1 MPTRCY
7 EANAR
12 HAVQYVIRG
21 GAHRSPRLVGAPLYC
36 AWCARGAVLG
46 QQPLDSLHSPLGN
59 ARVLFPRNRPNTLR
73 CRPPLYLCTYMRVSP
88 RGSLARAVGVSAAAR
103 ATLISYM
110 SAAVGVGADSG
121 RSCTSSPG
129 NVRVGSAA
137 LAASAISAGM
147 IGLAG

>member
-46 QQPLDSLHSPLGN
+46 QQPLVPISFPERKHSP
-59 ARVLFPRNRPNTLR
+59 VPRLRTLHVIW
-73 CRPPLYLCTYMRVSP
+73 CVSR
-88 RGSLARAVGVSAAAR
+88 RGSLGSRGGVGAAARDNMYICNVSAAVVLPIA
-103 ATLISYM
+103 
-110 SAAVGVGADSG
+110 G
-121 RSCTSSPG
+121 RRESSPE

-147 IGLAG
+147 VGLAG

>member
-46 QQPLDSLHSPLGN
+46 QQPLDILHGL
-59 ARVLFPRNRPNTLR
+59 
-73 CRPPLYLCTYMRVSP
+73 
-88 RGSLARAVGVSAAAR
+88 LARAHLLPGTQTLTGAPSPYPARNMVCLAARLSWLARRGRCGGARDNMYICNVSAAVVLPIA
-103 ATLISYM
+103 
-110 SAAVGVGADSG
+110 G
-121 RSCTSSPG
+121 RRESSPE

-147 IGLAG
+147 FGLAG

>member
-110 SAAVGVGADSG
+110 SAAVVLVPIPAEAA
-121 RSCTSSPG
+121 RAVPETSE
-129 NVRVGSAA
+129 
-137 LAASAISAGM
+137 
-147 IGLAG
+147 